1 MSKLIVR
8 EGARRV
14 DTCPPC
20 SQACNQGRNCPARQ
34 ACELPESDMDA
45 AGDLWAAIIVAAVCL
60 LALLAA
66 VLPVLV

>member
-1 MSKLIVR
+1 MN
-8 EGARRV
+8 
-14 DTCPPC
+14 D
-20 SQACNQGRNCPARQ
+20 
-34 ACELPESDMDA
+34 ELPESDMDA